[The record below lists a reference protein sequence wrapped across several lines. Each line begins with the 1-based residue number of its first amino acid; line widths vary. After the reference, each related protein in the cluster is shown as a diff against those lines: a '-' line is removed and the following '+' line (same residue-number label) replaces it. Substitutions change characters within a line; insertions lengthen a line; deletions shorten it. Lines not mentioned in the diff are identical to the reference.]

1 LGLEIV
7 LFTDLTQR
15 IKMDIQRETA
25 DKYQGLFN
33 LMSKEHNLILTIS
46 EMDEIIIEAQK
57 VVNKISSKPVLGDS
71 GCYGCKHFDN
81 CGIRMDYGNDGCDEK
96 E

>member
-1 LGLEIV
+1 
-7 LFTDLTQR
+7 
-15 IKMDIQRETA
+15 MDIHREVA

-57 VVNKISSKPVLGDS
+57 VVNKNSSNPVLCDS
-71 GCYGCKHFDN
+71 GCDCPISNTDKVHFCDKCTPKMYGC
-81 CGIRMDYGNDGCDEK
+81 
-96 E
+96 